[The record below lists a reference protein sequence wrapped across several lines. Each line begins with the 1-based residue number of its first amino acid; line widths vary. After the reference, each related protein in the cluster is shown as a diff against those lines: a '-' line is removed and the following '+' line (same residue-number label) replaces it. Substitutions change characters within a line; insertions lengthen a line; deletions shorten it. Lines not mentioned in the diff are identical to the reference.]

1 MPDSTFPAPA
11 TSASALERQLAAQR
25 ARRPADPLLSLV
37 VPVFN
42 EDESIDI
49 FLDAVEPYLDGAGLR
64 FEIAVN
70 GAAHAPVFRATIVIP
85 GAGGMMGDL
94 VGRADAA
101 NKKTA
106 EKLAVS
112 LYLYIYMHACMY

>member
-1 MPDSTFPAPA
+1 MQKSVGPS
-11 TSASALERQLAAQR
+11 
-25 ARRPADPLLSLV
+25 
-37 VPVFN
+37 
-42 EDESIDI
+42 
-49 FLDAVEPYLDGAGLR
+49 AGLR
-64 FEIAVN
+64 FEIAAN

-106 EKLAVS
+106 EKMAVS
-112 LYLYIYMHACMY
+112 LYIYIYVHIYICMYVCLYVCVCVCVCVCM

>member
-1 MPDSTFPAPA
+1 MQKSVGPS
-11 TSASALERQLAAQR
+11 
-25 ARRPADPLLSLV
+25 
-37 VPVFN
+37 
-42 EDESIDI
+42 
-49 FLDAVEPYLDGAGLR
+49 AGLR
-64 FEIAVN
+64 FEIAAN

-106 EKLAVS
+106 EKMAVS
-112 LYLYIYMHACMY
+112 RRHLYCCIRRALNACIGSCMYR